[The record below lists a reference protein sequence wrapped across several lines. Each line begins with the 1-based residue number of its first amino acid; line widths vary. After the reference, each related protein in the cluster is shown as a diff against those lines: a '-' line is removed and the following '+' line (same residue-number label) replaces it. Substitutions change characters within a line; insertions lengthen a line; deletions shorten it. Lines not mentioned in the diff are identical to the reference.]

1 MYSSFKSVR
10 WCDSSAE
17 RWLPGKVESRQDVL
31 APRCTHS
38 GQRIVGS
45 AYYTLCHKEVHRQ
58 HTLSPRVARVRC
70 CPREQMI
77 CSRHLSPDASVQN
90 NIAQLANAKRVY
102 GTPASRFSICQT
114 RVQTY
119 KMYTR
124 PRNEMAT
131 SITSATRVLATDA
144 SPALLAGP
152 KCRCKLISRSI
163 GHR

>member
-10 WCDSSAE
+10 WYDSSAE

-31 APRCTHS
+31 AHRCTHS

-77 CSRHLSPDASVQN
+77 CSSHLSPDASVHN
-90 NIAQLANAKRVY
+90 TLAHLASANRV
-102 GTPASRFSICQT
+102 
-114 RVQTY
+114 
-119 KMYTR
+119 
-124 PRNEMAT
+124 
-131 SITSATRVLATDA
+131 
-144 SPALLAGP
+144 ALLDMPDAGADVQAVH
-152 KCRCKLISRSI
+152 KAEERGGDKHHLSNTSL
-163 GHR
+163 GHRRVTGIACRPQVQV

>member
-1 MYSSFKSVR
+1 
-10 WCDSSAE
+10 
-17 RWLPGKVESRQDVL
+17 
-31 APRCTHS
+31 
-38 GQRIVGS
+38 
-45 AYYTLCHKEVHRQ
+45 
-58 HTLSPRVARVRC
+58 
-70 CPREQMI
+70 MI

-90 NIAQLANAKRVY
+90 NIAQLTSAKRVY

-114 RVQTY
+114 RMQTY
-119 KMYTR
+119 KLYTK
-124 PRNEMAT
+124 PRNEVAT